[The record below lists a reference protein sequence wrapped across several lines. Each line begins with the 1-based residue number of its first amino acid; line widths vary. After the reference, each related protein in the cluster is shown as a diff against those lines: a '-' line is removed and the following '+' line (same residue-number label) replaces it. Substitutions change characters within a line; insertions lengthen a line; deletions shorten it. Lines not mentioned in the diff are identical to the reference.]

1 MKGKHNVK
9 KSKTLKP
16 PKMSLQKK
24 SNYSKNQEKSN
35 FRFTDKNYN
44 IILEIK
50 PIVNVVIGSVSRI
63 L

>member
-1 MKGKHNVK
+1 MKGTHNVK

-16 PKMSLQKK
+16 PNRSLHKK

-44 IILEIK
+44 IIVEIK

>member
-16 PKMSLQKK
+16 PKTLQKK

-44 IILEIK
+44 IIVEIK

>member
-1 MKGKHNVK
+1 
-9 KSKTLKP
+9 
-16 PKMSLQKK
+16 MSLQKK

-44 IILEIK
+44 IIVEIK